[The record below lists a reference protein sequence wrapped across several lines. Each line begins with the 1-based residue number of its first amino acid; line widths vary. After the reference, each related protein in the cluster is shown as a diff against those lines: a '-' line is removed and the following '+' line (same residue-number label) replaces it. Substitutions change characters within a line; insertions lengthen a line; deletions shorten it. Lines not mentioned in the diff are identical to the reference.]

1 MKKYKVVE
9 ILGMFG
15 IFIDDEVEAKDEQQA
30 KEQVFYEIYDNFGNY
45 IDIKLE
51 EVEE

>member
-15 IFIDDEVEAKDEQQA
+15 IFIDDEVEAENIWEAREQI
-30 KEQVFYEIYDNFGNY
+30 FNEIYDNLGNY

-51 EVEE
+51 EVEV